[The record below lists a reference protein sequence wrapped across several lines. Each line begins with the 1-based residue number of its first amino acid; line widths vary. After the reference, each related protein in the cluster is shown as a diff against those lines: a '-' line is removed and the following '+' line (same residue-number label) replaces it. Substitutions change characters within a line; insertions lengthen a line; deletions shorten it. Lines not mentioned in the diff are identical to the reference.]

1 MAKKADWNK
10 RMKVKELEKQRRNKN
25 FFVAKNVNV
34 EEIMDESGEVLNDT
48 IVKISFEG
56 LLVHVSV
63 AAAIKLNLE
72 LSKLLK

>member
-10 RMKVKELEKQRRNKN
+10 RMKVKDLEKQRKNKN
-25 FFVAKNVNV
+25 FFVAKDVRI

-48 IVKISFEG
+48 IIKISFEG
-56 LLVHVSV
+56 ILVHISV

>member
-1 MAKKADWNK
+1 MSKKQDWNK
-10 RMKVKELEKQRRNKN
+10 RMKVKENQKQRRNKN
-25 FFVAKNVNV
+25 FFVAKDVSV

-48 IVKISFEG
+48 IFKISFEG
-56 LLVHVSV
+56 LLVHVSI

>member
-10 RMKVKELEKQRRNKN
+10 RMKVKDLEKQRKNKN
-25 FFVAKNVNV
+25 FFVAKDVRI

-48 IVKISFEG
+48 IIKISFEG
-56 LLVHVSV
+56 LLVHMSV

>member
-10 RMKVKELEKQRRNKN
+10 RMKVKDIEKQRKNKN
-25 FFVAKNVNV
+25 FFVAKDVRI

-56 LLVHVSV
+56 LLVHVSI

>member
-10 RMKVKELEKQRRNKN
+10 RMKVKDLEKQRKNKN
-25 FFVAKNVNV
+25 FFVAKDVGI

-48 IVKISFEG
+48 IIKISFEG
-56 LLVHVSV
+56 LLVHISV

>member
-10 RMKVKELEKQRRNKN
+10 RMKVKDLEKQRKNKN
-25 FFVAKNVNV
+25 FFVAKDVRI

-48 IVKISFEG
+48 IIKISFEG
-56 LLVHVSV
+56 LLVHISV

>member
-1 MAKKADWNK
+1 MSKKQDWNK
-10 RMKVKELEKQRRNKN
+10 RMKVKENEKQRRNKN
-25 FFVAKNVNV
+25 FFVAKDVSV

-48 IVKISFEG
+48 IFKISFEG
-56 LLVHVSV
+56 LLVHVSI